1 MALSALPREIDAARA
16 SALLEPLPAEARVE
30 WALENLPGSFVLSSS
45 FGIQSAVLLHLATR
59 VVPDLPV
66 LLVDTGYLFP
76 ETYRFVDELT
86 ERLNLNLKVA
96 RPALSPGHLEMRH
109 GKLWEQG
116 PEGLTRY
123 NQLMK
128 VEPME
133 RMLDE
138 LRVGTWFAGL
148 RRQQSSSREQ
158 RPVVESR
165 DDGRYK
171 VYPLIDWHNRDVH
184 RYLVD
189 HDLPYHPLWEQGYA
203 SVGDWHTSQPLQPGM
218 QEEETRFFGLQR
230 ECGLHL

>member
-1 MALSALPREIDAARA
+1 MGSAALQQEIDIDHA
-16 SALLEPLPAEARVE
+16 SALLESQSAQARIE
-30 WALENLPGSFVLSSS
+30 WALENLPGTFVLSSS

-59 VVPDLPV
+59 IVPDLPV

-96 RPALSPGHLEMRH
+96 RPVLSPGHLEMRH

-116 PEGLTRY
+116 QEGLTRY
-123 NQLMK
+123 NRLMK

-133 RMLDE
+133 RMLNE

-148 RRQQSSSREQ
+148 RRQQSSTREQ
-158 RPVVESR
+158 RPVVEQR
-165 DDGRYK
+165 GDGRYK
-171 VYPLIDWHNRDVH
+171 VYPLIDWHSRDVH
-184 RYLVD
+184 RYLTE
-189 HDLPYHPLWEQGYA
+189 HDLPYHPLWEQGYT

-218 QEEETRFFGLQR
+218 TEEETRFFGMQR